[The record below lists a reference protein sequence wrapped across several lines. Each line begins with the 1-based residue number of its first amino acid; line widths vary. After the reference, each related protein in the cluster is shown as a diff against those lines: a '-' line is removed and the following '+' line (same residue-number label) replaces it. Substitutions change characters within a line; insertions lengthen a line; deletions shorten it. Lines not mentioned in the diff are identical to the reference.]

1 MQETLTLHYDTTKFN
16 PMQVQLLRMFS
27 YVKTE
32 EQMIEIK
39 SVLSEY
45 FFRKVEEGMDALES
59 SGQWSREKERAVL
72 REHLRT
78 PYQH

>member
-1 MQETLTLHYDTTKFN
+1 MQETLTLNYDTTKFN